1 MKRKGQILTLLCGM
15 LLSAGATLS
24 QYTGGSADGFVSSRS
39 DDILYEGSAPI
50 TTDAELPDVVNNL
63 TINNP
68 AGVTLSKS
76 IIVNGIFRIL
86 SGDFDLN
93 GNTVAFGE
101 NADLRETPGNTII
114 GVGGNASVTRALN
127 DLTTKRNV
135 AGLGLTLKTNAPL
148 GTTTIERGHAQ
159 QQLTPDKMS
168 ASRFFDVMPTN
179 NSNLDATVDFHYDES
194 QLNGI
199 PEADLA
205 LFISHD
211 AVLAEQNPGIKTN
224 PGAGQ
229 QILAAPTWQFLGGTT
244 NAQAN
249 TTSKGGVGDFSRLTI
264 ARAFVFLAGNEVKIE
279 DNVIS
284 EGDIHSNGTINFEDG
299 EPGTHTGNLTAV
311 GDIEIDEDNTIV
323 GDAIAGGNLD
333 LSGHATVT
341 GTATANATV
350 AAIGLPSPSFSAGG
364 TDVTVPEKR
373 SLTLAPGSY
382 GNVKVKNRGTLFLTT
397 GDYFMNK
404 LELEHAGILS
414 IDVASGPVN
423 INVVTALEFEE
434 RTEVVIT
441 PSGQASTNQVTFTTL
456 QQDTVDI
463 GDESLILG
471 WIIAPQAE
479 VHFDEDCR
487 FKGSV
492 VAEAIT
498 VDDEVIF
505 VSHSSALLL
514 SKASPAARDA
524 ETADKSTDVV
534 TSYELSQNYPN
545 PFNPSTTIQFS
556 LKEAGTVQLSIYNLQ
571 GQEVRALVSA
581 PMNPGQ
587 HAINWDGKDNRG
599 QFVPSGI
606 YLYKLSVNGF
616 VQTKKMSL
624 VK

>member
-1 MKRKGQILTLLCGM
+1 MKRKGQILILLGGM
-15 LLSAGATLS
+15 LLSAGAALS
-24 QYTGGSADGFVSSRS
+24 QYTGGNADGYVSSRS

-50 TTDAELPDVVNNL
+50 TTGAELPDVVNNL

-76 IIVNGIFRIL
+76 IIVTGIFRIL

-127 DLTTKRNV
+127 DLTTGRNV
-135 AGLGLTLKTNAPL
+135 AGLGLTLTANTSF
-148 GTTTIERGHAQ
+148 GMTTIARGHAP

-168 ASRFFDVMPTN
+168 IGRFFDVIPTN
-179 NSNLDATVDFHYDES
+179 NSNLGATVEFRYDES
-194 QLNGI
+194 QLNGV
-199 PEADLA
+199 PEEDLA

-211 AVLAEQNPGIKTN
+211 AVQTELNQGIKTT

-229 QILAAPTWQFLGGTT
+229 QLLATTTWQFLGGTT
-244 NAQAN
+244 NTLAN
-249 TTSKGGVGDFSRLTI
+249 TVSKGPVGDFSRLTI
-264 ARAFVFLAGNEVKIE
+264 ARAFVFLAGNKVEIEGNEV
-279 DNVIS
+279 S
-284 EGDIHSNGTINFEDG
+284 EGDIHSNGTISFDGG

-311 GDIEIDEDNTIV
+311 GGIEIDKDNTIV
-323 GDAIAGGNLD
+323 GDAIAGGELD
-333 LSGHATVT
+333 LSGKATVT
-341 GTATANATV
+341 GTATALADVTP
-350 AAIGLPSPSFSAGG
+350 IGLLSPSFSAGG
-364 TDVTVPEKR
+364 AEVAVPEKS

-382 GNVKVKNRGTLFLTT
+382 GKVKVKNRGTLFLTA
-397 GDYFMNK
+397 GDYFMDK
-404 LELEHAGILS
+404 LELERAGILS
-414 IDVASGPVN
+414 IDVSSGPVN

-487 FKGSV
+487 FKGAV

-498 VDDEVIF
+498 VDEEVIF
-505 VSHSSALLL
+505 VPHSSSLHL
-514 SKASPAARDA
+514 SKAAPAASDG
-524 ETADKSTDVV
+524 ETANKSTGVV
-534 TSYELSQNYPN
+534 ASYELSQNYPN

-556 LKEAGTVQLSIYNLQ
+556 LKEAGTVQLRIYNLQ
-571 GQEVRALVSA
+571 GQEVRALLSA

-587 HAINWDGKDNRG
+587 HTINWDGKDNRG
-599 QFVPSGI
+599 QSMPTGV

>member
-1 MKRKGQILTLLCGM
+1 MKRKGQILILLGGM
-15 LLSAGATLS
+15 LLSAGAALS
-24 QYTGGSADGFVSSRS
+24 QYTGGSADGHVSSRS

-50 TTDAELPDVVNNL
+50 ITGAELPDIVNNL

-68 AGVTLSKS
+68 AGVTLSKN

-86 SGDFDLN
+86 NGDFDLN

-114 GVGGNASVTRALN
+114 GAGGNASVTRALN
-127 DLTTKRNV
+127 DLTTKQNV
-135 AGLGLTLKTNAPL
+135 AGLGLTLKANTSF
-148 GTTTIERGHAQ
+148 GMTTIARGHAP

-168 ASRFFDVMPTN
+168 TSRFFDVMPTN

-211 AVLAEQNPGIKTN
+211 AVQAEQNPGIKTN
-224 PGAGQ
+224 PGGGQ
-229 QILAAPTWQFLGGTT
+229 QILATTTWQFLGGTVNSLT
-244 NAQAN
+244 NSV
-249 TTSKGGVGDFSRLTI
+249 SKGPVGDFSRLTI
-264 ARAFVFLAGNEVKIE
+264 ARGFIFLAGNKVKIE
-279 DNVIS
+279 GSEVS
-284 EGDIHSNGTINFEDG
+284 EGDIHSNGTISFEDG

-311 GDIEIDEDNTIV
+311 GGIEIEEDNIIL
-323 GDAIAGGNLD
+323 GDAIAGGELD
-333 LSGHATVT
+333 LSSHATVT
-341 GTATANATV
+341 GTATANAEV

-364 TDVTVPEKR
+364 TDVTVLEKKP
-373 SLTLAPGSY
+373 LTLVPGSY
-382 GNVKVKNRGTLFLTT
+382 GKVKVKNKGTLFLTT
-397 GDYFMNK
+397 GDYFMTK
-404 LELEHAGILS
+404 LEIERAGILS
-414 IDVASGPVN
+414 IDVSSGPVN

-434 RTEVVIT
+434 YTEVVIT

-487 FKGSV
+487 FKGAV

-505 VSHSSALLL
+505 VPHSSSLLL
-514 SKASPAARDA
+514 SKASPAVGDN
-524 ETADKSTDVV
+524 ENADKSAGVV
-534 TSYELSQNYPN
+534 DSYELSQNYPN

-571 GQEVRALVSA
+571 GQEIRALLSA

-587 HAINWDGKDNRG
+587 HALNWDGKDNRG
-599 QFVPSGI
+599 QLVPSGM
-606 YLYKLSVNGF
+606 YLYKLRVNGF